1 MSNIRQNLFFAFIHN
16 SPVFRSLL
24 VCSTPSTVSCSLP
37 IIAAAAMT
45 LSSASVVVADGLCV
59 AHGFIVEADVVVSI
73 ERGSTRVITVSPR
86 VAGGRVAT
94 SHHCPG
100 EPTGVASAP
109 NFRIGV
115 DPAQSAAAPGM
126 PAWTEF
132 SGVSACPSLATPSL
146 SERERSSVIRE
157 IGRKQHPRATRA
169 PPL

>member
-1 MSNIRQNLFFAFIHN
+1 MLMSAD
-16 SPVFRSLL
+16 
-24 VCSTPSTVSCSLP
+24 
-37 IIAAAAMT
+37 II
-45 LSSASVVVADGLCV
+45 
-59 AHGFIVEADVVVSI
+59 IVEADVVVSI
-73 ERGSTRVITVSPR
+73 ERGLYQGHHRLATRRRWSH
-86 VAGGRVAT
+86 AT

-132 SGVSACPSLATPSL
+132 SGVSAWPSLATPSL
-146 SERERSSVIRE
+146 SDRERSSVIRE

-169 PPL
+169 PPVNRLSPQAT